1 MLPPVG
7 TIIVGPCPECQ
18 GLVVVFCGN
27 VLALDKDI
35 MLSGGLQEKRDHL
48 MTVLTQFLR
57 ERITQMVTDEP
68 ADQEQPTTEEPES
81 EGTSHAPP
89 ARASKSTAE
98 ATLPRTP
105 ISKDEF
111 SAFTNVELKL
121 LDNSNYFKAIFG

>member
-1 MLPPVG
+1 M
-7 TIIVGPCPECQ
+7 ESQ
-18 GLVVVFCGN
+18 
-27 VLALDKDI
+27 
-35 MLSGGLQEKRDHL
+35 KRDKVRGDIDQYCPHVENL
-48 MTVLTQFLR
+48 IDQKKYDQQR
-57 ERITQMVTDEP
+57 ASHQPAQP